1 MAGEQRRRRLR
12 ALLDCAGV
20 PTRMLPSIDRAF
32 VHESAAKEQ
41 QIDSNERQEFLGDA
55 ILGMVVAEWLY
66 AVYEDEKEGSLAKRK
81 AAIVSDTAI
90 ASTAKRL
97 GFGELIQVGAG
108 ERAQGGAE
116 RPSILADAFEAF
128 IAALYLEHGLDA
140 ARRFIES
147 AHIAS
152 VDHATAAQADPKTQL
167 QELTQGRFACMPVY
181 HERGEGP
188 AHARRFTAAVEIN
201 GETLGTGIG
210 PSKKAAQQ
218 SAAMQALL
226 TLQARDAAQTH

>member
-20 PTRMLPSIDRAF
+20 PIGTLPSIERAF

-41 QIDSNERQEFLGDA
+41 QIESNERQEFLGDA
-55 ILGMVVAEWLY
+55 ILGMVVADWLY
-66 AVYEDEKEGSLAKRK
+66 AAYEGEKEGALAKRK

-90 ASTAKRL
+90 AATAKRL
-97 GFGELIQVGAG
+97 GFSDLIELGAG
-108 ERAQGGAE
+108 ERAHGGAE

-128 IAALYLEHGLDA
+128 VASLYLEHGIDA

-147 AHIAS
+147 QHIACI
-152 VDHATAAQADPKTQL
+152 DHETAAQGDAKTQL
-167 QELTQGRFACMPVY
+167 QELTQARFACMPVY
-181 HERGEGP
+181 QERGEGP
-188 AHARRFTAAVEIN
+188 AHARRFTSAVEIN

-210 PSKKAAQQ
+210 PSKKIAQQ

-226 TLQARDAAQTH
+226 TLQARDATQTH